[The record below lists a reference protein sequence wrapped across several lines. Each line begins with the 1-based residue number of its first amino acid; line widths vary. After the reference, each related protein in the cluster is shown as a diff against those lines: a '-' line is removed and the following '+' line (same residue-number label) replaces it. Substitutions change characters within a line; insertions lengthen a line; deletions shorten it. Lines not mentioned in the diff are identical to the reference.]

1 MTDSQIFYAR
11 VGSNL
16 VALVMFGLTL
26 RRRKHERA
34 TLAPL
39 VQQEIARLLYVLLF
53 LWAGCWNTYL
63 ANAHPEDYL
72 TYAPLAYSASYRDF
86 ILGYF
91 ASHVTAIV
99 GAIAIGQL
107 SIAVLVATRGRAV
120 QVGLAG
126 AIVFLLAIIPL
137 GVGSGF
143 PATLI
148 MAVGALMLIRARFR
162 DPLWRALRP
171 RRSAST
177 VPATVE
183 AGSLGAAGGRERA

>member
-11 VGSNL
+11 LGSNL
-16 VALVMFGLTL
+16 VALVMFVLTL
-26 RRRKHERA
+26 RRRKHASA
-34 TLAPL
+34 TLSPP
-39 VQQEIARLLYVLLF
+39 VHQEVARLLYVLLF

-72 TYAPLAYSASYRDF
+72 TYAPLAYSASYRNF

-107 SIAVLVATRGRAV
+107 SIAVLIATRGAGV
-120 QVGLAG
+120 QIGLAG
-126 AIVFLLAIIPL
+126 AIVFLLAIVPL

-148 MAVGALMLIRARFR
+148 MAAGAVMLMRARFR
-162 DPLWRALRP
+162 DPLSRALR
-171 RRSAST
+171 RRGGSP
-177 VPATVE
+177 VPATGLQ
-183 AGSLGAAGGRERA
+183 AR